1 MCASLVTRRTVK
13 QSKSK
18 CMLRKSPKK
27 EGKEFKAVTKDTPPP
42 RTISVGILGGANIA
56 AKYAIA
62 AFKSLPNVELVAI
75 ASREE
80 AKAGGWAERYGL
92 EAETYDSLVA
102 RDDIDVVYS
111 PLPVGLQEEWVLKA
125 AATGKHLIC
134 EKSMTY

>member
-27 EGKEFKAVTKDTPPP
+27 EGKEFKAVTKDTPPS
-42 RTISVGILGGANIA
+42 RTISVGILGCANIA

-75 ASREE
+75 ASRKEDTARE
-80 AKAGGWAERYGL
+80 WAEKYGL
-92 EAETYDSLVA
+92 EAESYESLIA
-102 RDDIDVVYS
+102 LQDIDVIYS
-111 PLPVGLQEEWVLKA
+111 PLP
-125 AATGKHLIC
+125 
-134 EKSMTY
+134 